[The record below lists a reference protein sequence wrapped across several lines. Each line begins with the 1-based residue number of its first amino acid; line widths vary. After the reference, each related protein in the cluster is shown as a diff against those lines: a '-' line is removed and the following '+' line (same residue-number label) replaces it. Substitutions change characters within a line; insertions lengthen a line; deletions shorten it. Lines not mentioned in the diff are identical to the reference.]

1 MGRCSNREHCQN
13 RKRNQP
19 NSLIAQREPR
29 QDCHSHV
36 NRQRKSQLAHT
47 QPQIW
52 CTGEDSNLRS
62 SKERQIYSLLPLTTR
77 PPVRRAARSGLKSNL
92 PNASFA
98 GIAPQ
103 LHQAAKTKTNHVPEI
118 FLEWSVLLSRP
129 ALRPACWRS
138 KLELAKGFE
147 PPTL

>member
-36 NRQRKSQLAHT
+36 NRQRNSQLAHT

-77 PPVRRAARSGLKSNL
+77 PPVRKAAKRPEIKSAERLLCRHSSAIASSSQNKNKPRSGNFPRVECVAVETRAAS
-92 PNASFA
+92 
-98 GIAPQ
+98 
-103 LHQAAKTKTNHVPEI
+103 
-118 FLEWSVLLSRP
+118 
-129 ALRPACWRS
+129 ACWRS
-138 KLELAKGFE
+138 KLELA
-147 PPTL
+147 